1 MHAEDSVSQPV
12 DLDAPAAVE
21 HPEEHAGRADS
32 PMNVVATTRLL

>member
-21 HPEEHAGRADS
+21 HPEEHAGLHS
-32 PMNVVATTRLL
+32 PMNVVAKTRRL